1 MPQARL
7 ELKEYTVRVLDVIK
21 GKYGLKNR
29 SEALDKL
36 TLEAGAVY
44 VEPVANEL
52 ALREIDAIYEYHKK
66 HNRNRKLTDIAL
78 RKLLRV

>member
-1 MPQARL
+1 M
-7 ELKEYTVRVLDVIK
+7 
-21 GKYGLKNR
+21 
-29 SEALDKL
+29 DKL